1 MRKFIS
7 VGMAAIAT
15 IILILVLVFTSIG
28 LVINDETFI
37 TNEFTELA
45 ISQKMGISNSD
56 LVLAMTR
63 LVDYMEGDAD
73 DINVEVTVNNEKVQM
88 FDYPQEAEH
97 MVDVRQIYMTIAS
110 YRDIG
115 VLVMLILYLFAAV
128 VHFRMAPQYLAQG
141 YLSGAFVMLLIS
153 GFLGTWASLDFSNF
167 WTFFHEA
174 LFWND
179 LWLFDGT
186 QSRMINM
193 LPEDIFADIIAR
205 VALYAGAVVLVLIV
219 ISIFALILTS
229 AGHKRRR
236 AIALARQKAH
246 DDAVALRKKA
256 RADAKAAAEK
266 EKRLAQK
273 RAQATAI
280 KMKKVAQAEAEQ
292 REAERERKQ
301 QEKREAKRVDEEAA
315 IQAAR
320 EAKRAERKQAK
331 LAAQQEA
338 EQEPAPQRTPASR
351 REDVPREERAGKSAS
366 SGAARGKKKKSNIDD
381 DTGFFDD

>member
-7 VGMAAIAT
+7 VGMAAIAS
-15 IILILVLVFTSIG
+15 IILILVLVFTAIG

-37 TNEFTELA
+37 NNEFTKLN
-45 ISQKMGISNSD
+45 ISQQMGISNSD
-56 LVLAMTR
+56 LVRAMDR
-63 LVDYMEGDAD
+63 LVSYMEGDAD
-73 DINVEVTVNNEKVQM
+73 DINLEVTVNNEEVQM

-97 MVDVRQIYMTIAS
+97 MSDVRQIYMTIAS

-115 VLVMLILYLFAAV
+115 VLVMLILFLFAAV

-141 YLSGAFVMLLIS
+141 YLSGAFVMLLIF

-193 LPEDIFADIIAR
+193 LPEDVFADIIAR
-205 VALYAGAVVLVLIV
+205 VALYAGAVIVVLIV
-219 ISIFALILTS
+219 ISVIALVLS
-229 AGHKRRR
+229 SEGHKRRR
-236 AIALARQKAH
+236 AVSLARKKAH
-246 DDAVALRKKA
+246 DDAVAMRKKA
-256 RADAKAAAEK
+256 REDAKAAAEK

-273 RAQATAI
+273 RVRATAV
-280 KMKKVAQAEAEQ
+280 KMKKVAEAEAEQ
-292 REAERERKQ
+292 REAERERRL
-301 QEKREAKRVDEEAA
+301 QEKRGQKRAAEEAA
-315 IQAAR
+315 LQAEREERIAAR
-320 EAKRAERKQAK
+320 QQAK
-331 LAAQQEA
+331 QQAAQQAAQPERA
-338 EQEPAPQRTPASR
+338 AAKPR
-351 REDVPREERAGKSAS
+351 REDTGRTAKQ
-366 SGAARGKKKKSNIDD
+366 GAVRTKKKKGNIHD